1 VTGWR
6 TAFLALAAIWGA
18 SFLFIKVLVED
29 LPPLQVAWL
38 RCAIGALV
46 LCLWVVA
53 ARDRLP
59 RDRVLWGHTAVTGLL
74 FCSLPF
80 SLFSWA
86 ETEVTSV
93 VAGLWNATTPLLTLA
108 FVLALVP
115 AERPTPARVA
125 GLLVGFAGVVLVLG
139 PWDSG
144 AGGPVL
150 PQLACLG
157 AAACYGLGFAYLRRY
172 VSGRAESGVA
182 LAAAQLVWAT
192 AQLTPFALAGG
203 APGPLGTDAV
213 LSALALGAL
222 GSGLAYVL
230 NLRIVRAAGPSTAS
244 SVTYL
249 VPLFST
255 LLGVALLGE
264 ELTWHAAAG
273 AAVVLLGVA
282 VAQGRLAPARRHAG
296 VAET

>member
-1 VTGWR
+1 MTSWR
-6 TAFLALAAIWGA
+6 GAFLALAAIWGA

-46 LCLWVVA
+46 LCAWVVA

-74 FCSLPF
+74 FCSVPF

-108 FVLALVP
+108 FMLLLVP
-115 AERPTPARVA
+115 AERPTRARVA
-125 GLLVGFAGVVLVLG
+125 GLLVGFAGVVVVLG
-139 PWDSG
+139 PWE
-144 AGGPVL
+144 ARTGGPL
-150 PQLACLG
+150 LAQLACLG
-157 AAACYGLGFAYLRRY
+157 AAACYGVGFAYLRRF
-172 VSGRAESGVA
+172 VSGRAESGVS
-182 LAAAQLVWAT
+182 LAAAQLVWA
-192 AQLTPFALAGG
+192 AVQLTPFALLGG

-264 ELTWHAAAG
+264 RLTWHAAAG

-282 VAQGRLAPARRHAG
+282 VAQGRLPLAGRRAVARA
-296 VAET
+296 